1 MGKKFKKVIKSILEG
16 IIEIIYPTEYKCI
29 VCNED
34 DCYGI
39 CDNCLSKINTIPIE
53 NQSDIISY
61 GYYGGIL
68 KKLILDFKYKSNFT
82 AGDVLSYLLSEY
94 IINNINYKNYV
105 LTYVPLSQKSRK
117 KRGFNQ
123 CEYICRHIG
132 RKLSIECV
140 DIIVKCRETKEQKT
154 LNKSERMLNLKD
166 AFKIRSKINIENVNI
181 MLIDDVTTTGATLR
195 ECCRILKKCGV
206 NDIKLLTLAKS
217 HI

>member
-1 MGKKFKKVIKSILEG
+1 MGKEFKKIIKNIIEG
-16 IIEIIYPTEYKCI
+16 IIEIIYPTEHNCI
-29 VCNED
+29 ICNDD

-39 CDNCLSKINTIPIE
+39 CDNCLRKINTIPVE
-53 NQSDIISY
+53 HQNDIISY

-82 AGDVLSYLLSEY
+82 AGSILAHLLSEF
-94 IINNINYKNYV
+94 IINNIDYKNYV
-105 LTYVPLSQKSRK
+105 ITYVPLSKRSKK

-123 CEYICRHIG
+123 CEYISKYIG
-132 RKLSIECV
+132 KKLSIECI
-140 DIIVKCRETKEQKT
+140 DAIVKCKETKEQKT
-154 LNKSERMLNLKD
+154 LNKSERMLNIKD
-166 AFKIRSKINIENVNI
+166 AFKIKSKINLKNVNI

-195 ECCRILKKCGV
+195 ECCRILKKDGV